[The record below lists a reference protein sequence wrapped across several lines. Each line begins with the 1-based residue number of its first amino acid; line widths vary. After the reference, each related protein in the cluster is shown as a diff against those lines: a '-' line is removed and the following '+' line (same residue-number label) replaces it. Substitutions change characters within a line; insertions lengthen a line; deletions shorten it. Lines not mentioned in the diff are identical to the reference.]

1 MWPPTSYTGQP
12 RVLETLVVKNATTH
26 LCCIF
31 RLQLWFPGDSIT
43 ALLML
48 SCTVLLLLH
57 ISTVSLVPGFVSL
70 SGTSCSK
77 LGSLPT
83 LLSGV
88 FTEGVVMLWGVGGC
102 SLEGVGQPRSKTG
115 GAGLLLVQTLKAFS
129 SLATLLTGERKGPSC
144 GWHCRVD
151 VHCGQNENTEFLYL
165 TSWLDTWT
173 IP

>member
-1 MWPPTSYTGQP
+1 MYSDTSEQTVHLLGFATNHFQDFKYIHTTQIHLLANKTMWPPTSHTGQP

-31 RLQLWFPGDSIT
+31 RLQLWFSGDSIT

-88 FTEGVVMLWGVGGC
+88 FTEGVVML
-102 SLEGVGQPRSKTG
+102 
-115 GAGLLLVQTLKAFS
+115 
-129 SLATLLTGERKGPSC
+129 
-144 GWHCRVD
+144 
-151 VHCGQNENTEFLYL
+151 
-165 TSWLDTWT
+165 
-173 IP
+173 